1 MIIWRPSIFV
11 GKDSTT
17 ASSCKSSFTRL
28 STSIPIC
35 WCAISRPRKRSVILA
50 LSPFEKA
57 NQAAEFYLIVAFI
70 CTRTEFNFLNL
81 DNFLLFLLFLRR
93 LALFIE
99 EFAVIHYT
107 TNRGSALGLI
117 STKSTPASSA
127 FSRASLRLTI
137 PSCSPSR
144 PVKRTSWA
152 RISPLIRLGRAV

>member
-17 ASSCKSSFTRL
+17 ASSTRSSFTRL

-35 WCAISRPRKRSVILA
+35 CHLTTAETQRDLGLIAI
-50 LSPFEKA
+50 FEKA
-57 NQAAEFYLIVAFI
+57 NQAAEFYLIVTFI
-70 CTRTEFNFLNL
+70 STRAEFNFLNL
-81 DNFLLFLLFLRR
+81 DNFLLLLLFLRR
-93 LALFIE
+93 LTLFIKE
-99 EFAVIHYT
+99 LAVVHDT
-107 TNRGSALGLI
+107 TNWRLGVRLI

-127 FSRASLRLTI
+127 FSIASLRLTI

-152 RISPLIRLGRAV
+152 RISPLIRFGRAV